1 MVKSTKSLLVTGA
14 TGVLGSALVNRL
26 LCEGHSVIAI
36 GRKKYGLLSDSVVN
50 DNNFV
55 FIQNDLNDLD
65 FNILKSYQIDGIL
78 HLANRGFVDGLG
90 NINRGIGHDEIFNVN
105 VRSTRKLIELAKL
118 QEIKFL
124 IFSSSV
130 SVFGKQPADQVISE
144 LTYPTPLDYYG
155 LTKFYSE
162 RLIEIELAE
171 TATKGIVLR
180 FPLIFSKEHL
190 GGLVYTFYKLAANN
204 EPIVIFGKG
213 NAYRCPIY
221 INDAVS
227 IILKNIEHVDDLNSY
242 EIFACGSSDSMRIL
256 DIAKKIICLTH
267 SKSEIKFVD
276 KPFSLDWDMK
286 INVSKIYKKLKFNP
300 MSINEGLK
308 LYIRDL
314 NN

>member
-1 MVKSTKSLLVTGA
+1 MNSSKTLLVTGA
-14 TGVLGSALVNRL
+14 TGVLGSALIEQL
-26 LCEGHSVIAI
+26 LCEGHSVIGI
-36 GRKKYGLLSDSVVN
+36 GRKKYGLLSDSIVN
-50 DNNFV
+50 GNNFV
-55 FIQNDLNDLD
+55 FIQNDLID
-65 FNILKSYQIDGIL
+65 FDVNVLMSYQIDGII
-78 HLANRGFVDGLG
+78 HLANRGFVDGRG
-90 NINRGIGHDEIFNVN
+90 NNNKGIGHDEIFNVN

-124 IFSSSV
+124 IFASSV
-130 SVFGKQPADQVISE
+130 SVFGKQSADSVISE

-155 LTKFYSE
+155 LTKYYAE

-171 TATKGIVLR
+171 TAAKGIVLR
-180 FPLIFSKEHL
+180 FPLIFSKDHL
-190 GGLVYTFYKLAANN
+190 GGLVYTFYKLAASN

-221 INDAVS
+221 INDAIS

-256 DIAKKIICLTH
+256 DIAKEIICLTN

-286 INVSKIYKKLKFNP
+286 IDISKICKKLKFDP

-308 LYIRDL
+308 LYINDL

>member
-1 MVKSTKSLLVTGA
+1 MMKNAKTVLVTGA
-14 TGVLGSALVNRL
+14 TGVLGSALVEQL
-26 LCEGHSVIAI
+26 LCKDHSVIAI
-36 GRKKYGLLSDSVVN
+36 GRRKYGLLSDSAI
-50 DNNFV
+50 NNSNLV
-55 FIQNDLNDLD
+55 FIQSDLVD
-65 FNILKSYQIDGIL
+65 FDVNVLMDYQIDGIF

-90 NINRGIGHDEIFNVN
+90 NSNKGIGHDEIFNVN
-105 VRSTRKLIELAKL
+105 VQSTRKLIELAKL

-124 IFSSSV
+124 IFASSV
-130 SVFGKQPADQVISE
+130 SAFGKQPADSVISE
-144 LTYPTPLDYYG
+144 LTCPTPSDYYG
-155 LTKFYSE
+155 LTKYYSE

-171 TATKGIVLR
+171 TDTKGIVLR

-190 GGLVYTFYKLAANN
+190 GGLVYTFYKLATNN
-204 EPIVIFGKG
+204 EPIVIYGKG

-221 INDAVS
+221 INDAIS

-242 EIFACGSSDSMRIL
+242 EIFACGSSDSMKIL
-256 DIAKKIICLTH
+256 DIAKEIICLTH
-267 SKSEIKFVD
+267 SKSEIRFVD

-308 LYIRDL
+308 LYINDL